1 MSWYTGNISYGTLL
15 DLIPPPSLEA
25 PAAAPF
31 LFLPP
36 YPVPAVIELGSGEVL
51 VGLWSQLSQ
60 HLAPPPMYAALAG
73 VRGIPSIR
81 WRPLE
86 ATTPTLQMGF
96 QEAGD
101 SVLCGT
107 MSRLPPLDSNTSVA
121 PGQARY
127 PPPGRITPPLV
138 KQVRKRASEG
148 GATSNC
154 VKKLLSQV
162 GQYVA

>member
-60 HLAPPPMYAALAG
+60 HLAPPPMCYTESMGAKRSSLSAQRLSELEN
-73 VRGIPSIR
+73 GI
-81 WRPLE
+81 
-86 ATTPTLQMGF
+86 
-96 QEAGD
+96 
-101 SVLCGT
+101 
-107 MSRLPPLDSNTSVA
+107 
-121 PGQARY
+121 
-127 PPPGRITPPLV
+127 LV
-138 KQVRKRASEG
+138 KLR
-148 GATSNC
+148 
-154 VKKLLSQV
+154 
-162 GQYVA
+162 Y

>member
-86 ATTPTLQMGF
+86 AITPTLQIGF
-96 QEAGD
+96 QKAGD
-101 SVLCGT
+101 PVLAGRC
-107 MSRLPPLDSNTSVA
+107 
-121 PGQARY
+121 PGHC
-127 PPPGRITPPLV
+127 
-138 KQVRKRASEG
+138 QVTTAGQQHQRGPRAGKVSPTRTHHPSLGKAGEKE
-148 GATSNC
+148 S
-154 VKKLLSQV
+154 
-162 GQYVA
+162 

>member
-1 MSWYTGNISYGTLL
+1 M
-15 DLIPPPSLEA
+15 
-25 PAAAPF
+25 
-31 LFLPP
+31 
-36 YPVPAVIELGSGEVL
+36 VR
-51 VGLWSQLSQ
+51 LWSQISQ
-60 HLAPPPMYAALAG
+60 HVAPPPMYAALAG

-121 PGQARY
+121 PGEARY
-127 PPPGRITPPLV
+127 PPRRRITPPLV
-138 KQVRKRASEG
+138 KEVRKRASKG

-154 VKKLLSQV
+154 VKQLLSQV